1 MRRCVSIQLVGDPAF
16 KLLRRS
22 TVQFVGVPAAHGAA
36 VVVTDHGPLPATP
49 AVLLLLAVVHRFRV
63 LPLPDLKVFRSGF
76 PGACAVSGAVST

>member
-1 MRRCVSIQLVGDPAF
+1 MEP
-16 KLLRRS
+16 
-22 TVQFVGVPAAHGAA
+22 A